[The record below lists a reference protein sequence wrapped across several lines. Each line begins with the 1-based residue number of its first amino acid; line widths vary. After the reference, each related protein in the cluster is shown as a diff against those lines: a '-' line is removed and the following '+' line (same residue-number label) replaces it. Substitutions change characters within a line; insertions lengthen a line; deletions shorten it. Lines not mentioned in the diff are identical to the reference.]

1 MNSRT
6 CIVDGCDRNIYR
18 RKRCSEHFYQE
29 RNRLRGPLDDHQREL
44 LAARQAYWEWDDTR
58 FLHVCGLIL
67 DRQVKSIA
75 DLTAREADKVT
86 SRIPGET

>member
-1 MNSRT
+1 MSPRI
-6 CIVDGCDRNIYR
+6 CIEDGCDRYIYR
-18 RKRCSEHFYQE
+18 RKRCSEHFYKE
-29 RNRLRGPLDDHQREL
+29 RDRLRGPLNDHQREL

-67 DRQVKSIA
+67 DRQVKSID
-75 DLTAREADKVT
+75 DLTAREADKIT